1 MDELV
6 VKVQTPLQRRIV
18 EQALALAKEL
28 EQAADGAPDGQ
39 VLDRCERVA
48 LGSGRE
54 FLRQALTAALEQQA
68 QAVEKRGRPAAGAP
82 AGRSAGTRAGH
93 RAGS

>member
-1 MDELV
+1 MERFTV
-6 VKVQTPLQRRIV
+6 EVETPLQRLIL

-28 EQAADGAPDGQ
+28 EQTAHAAPDGQ
-39 VLDRCERVA
+39 VLDRCEQVA

-68 QAVEKRGRPAAGAP
+68 QALEKKGRPADTAP
-82 AGRSAGTRAGH
+82 AGRTGDTRATPH
-93 RAGS
+93 AGS

>member
-1 MDELV
+1 MERFV
-6 VKVQTPLQRRIV
+6 EVQTPFQRLIV

-39 VLDRCERVA
+39 ILDRCERVA
-48 LGSGRE
+48 LGAGRE

-68 QAVEKRGRPAAGAP
+68 QAVERKGGPAGAAP
-82 AGRSAGTRAGH
+82 AGPSVGTRAAR